1 MSARGLLADRRG
13 GIAVM
18 GILMGV
24 VLVAVLFHLTNC
36 GFGILWRENAQDAAD
51 ATAYEAALWNA
62 RGMNVVVAI
71 NIFIALVM
79 AILIFWRMVI
89 LFMMA
94 LTVLLAI
101 ACPFEPEFCGFVPL
115 TANAARTMIQQ
126 DERVAGRVYQVI
138 SMLHDAQKIVAAATP
153 VMGTLSSVVEASQ
166 YDAEFG
172 IGFGTQLIPTV
183 GFVKGKKPDKS
194 CTQRA
199 SRWSDKT
206 GSSGDLLGKPISLP
220 LVEADDLSKLCEE
233 GGKMQ
238 FVVLWYIVGK
248 VGEKLGVS
256 FLKDLGSQQ
265 GGGPFGKAWGSIT
278 GHASDFFCGDF
289 MGIVHEVADDAIDN
303 KCGKDNDC
311 RDKANKGKDKN
322 PLPDPKKSSSID
334 SSQVRWTRVWDLAAN
349 GNLFMQSWS
358 YVKIERKQ
366 IEPLDR
372 ILRVADL
379 FGRSTSSGD
388 GVTKDA
394 STYAQAEMYFDCE
407 SQWSDASCSEL
418 APWAMRWRARLR
430 RVHDPVDMIA
440 SDLESTMVSALY
452 GGLEGHFGGA
462 VASKFAPLTKL
473 LTEHGGRLIQIQT
486 SLDFRGERDQLVRN
500 LPGISRDGSD
510 TARNAASWV
519 SEQAESGATEMIH

>member
-1 MSARGLLADRRG
+1 MSLRKFLRDNRG
-13 GIAVM
+13 GLAVM
-18 GILMGV
+18 GILMGA

-36 GFGILWRENAQDAAD
+36 GFGILWRENAQDASD

-89 LFMMA
+89 LFMMG

-153 VMGTLSSVVEASQ
+153 VMGTLSSLLEAQ
-166 YDAEFG
+166 KYDAEFG
-172 IGFGTQLIPTV
+172 IGFGTQLVPTV
-183 GFVKGKKPDKS
+183 GFTLGKKPDKS
-194 CTQRA
+194 CTKRA
-199 SRWSDKT
+199 KRWSTDT
-206 GSSGDLLGKPISLP
+206 GSAGDLLGKPVSLP
-220 LVEADDLSKLCEE
+220 VVEADDLSKLCEQ

-248 VGEKLGVS
+248 VGEKLGIG
-256 FLKDLGSQQ
+256 FLKDLGNQE
-265 GGGPFGKAWGSIT
+265 GGGEFGKAWGSIT
-278 GHASDFFCGDF
+278 GHADAFFCGDF
-289 MGIVHEVADDAIDN
+289 MGLVHEVADDAIDN
-303 KCGKDNDC
+303 KCGKDKDC
-311 RDKANKGKDKN
+311 RDKANKGKDKS
-322 PLPDPKKSSSID
+322 PLPDAGKSSSID

-358 YVKIERKQ
+358 YVKSERKQ
-366 IEPLDR
+366 LESLDKVLR
-372 ILRVADL
+372 ITDL
-379 FGRSTSSGD
+379 FQQSTSKGD
-388 GVTKDA
+388 GIEKGA
-394 STYAQAEMYFDCE
+394 STYAEAEMYFECA
-407 SQWSDASCSEL
+407 SQWSDASCREL

-452 GGLEGHFGGA
+452 GGLEGHFGSA
-462 VASKFAPLTKL
+462 VASKFAPLTAL
-473 LTEHGGRLIQIQT
+473 LSEHGGRLIQVQT
-486 SLDFRGERDQLVRN
+486 SDDFRSERDQLARN
-500 LPGISRDGSD
+500 LPGTAADGSD
-510 TARNAASWV
+510 TVSNAASWV
-519 SEQAESGATEMIH
+519 SEQAANGAAELIH